1 MQQDFQGKTISVEDL
16 LAKYQQINP
25 EKTWLDTVKGLA
37 TEEPQLS
44 PLYFILAR
52 FCVQLFCPQVA
63 ALRSLS
69 AWISLLVFP
78 RVYWLCWELF
88 RSASVGWMAVTIV
101 AVGSFHVLYGQEA
114 IPYMMFAVL
123 VLLSNAILL
132 RAIALQNSPTTFKS
146 TSKLSKAVWSI
157 YAIALSLGLYSSLLF
172 FLVAFAHGIYV
183 IRTENWRFSKTLIA
197 YLLASEAATIILAA
211 GILVG
216 VYNSKKIAATV
227 GYPGFPCL

>member
-1 MQQDFQGKTISVEDL
+1 
-16 LAKYQQINP
+16 
-25 EKTWLDTVKGLA
+25 LDTVKGLA

-52 FCVQLFCPQVA
+52 FWVQLFCPQVA
-63 ALRSLS
+63 AVRSLS
-69 AWISLLVFP
+69 AWIIWLVFP

-88 RSASVGWMAVTIV
+88 RSASVGWMAVTIF
-101 AVGSFHVLYGQEA
+101 AVGPLHVFYGQEA

-132 RAIALQNSPTTFKS
+132 RAIALQKSTARFKS

-172 FLVAFAHGIYV
+172 FLVAFAHGLYL

-197 YLLASEAATIILAA
+197 YLLASEAATIILGA

-216 VYNSKKIAATV
+216 VYNSKKFEATV
-227 GYPGFPCL
+227 GCPAFPCLGCLHLNL